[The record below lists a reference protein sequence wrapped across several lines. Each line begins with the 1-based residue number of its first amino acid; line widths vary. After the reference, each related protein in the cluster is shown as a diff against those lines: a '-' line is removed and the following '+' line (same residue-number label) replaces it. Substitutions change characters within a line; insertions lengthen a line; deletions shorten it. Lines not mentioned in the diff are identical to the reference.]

1 MEDISRKQ
9 VTLCY
14 YDKTCVMK
22 LKRHSIILVALI
34 TIAGAMQGQDPAF
47 SQFFS
52 SPLNINPALTARIN
66 AKWRVISN
74 LRDQWIGPASPYAS
88 GTISY
93 DTRALEK
100 HSENN
105 TFGIG
110 GMLMYNSSMRGIHK
124 SAFGSL
130 NLSYNVLLAA
140 DEAEHRLG
148 IGIGG
153 IFGNKSVDF
162 SRLYFAEQFIG
173 TGFDQNLPTG
183 EPALANMK
191 PYLSSSAGMLYSI
204 TTASSNFDIG
214 AAAFHLNKPKQ
225 TFLEDPYQYIP
236 MRYVGH
242 ANFETYLTEDLIL
255 NTNAIYQQ
263 QSRTNYFSVGGGIGY
278 YISDYY
284 VTNADVLVN
293 FGLWYWS
300 KNAMVPYFGVTYG
313 SFQIGLS
320 YDFTISKLREATPR
334 AKTFEISLILRGDKK
349 NEGVIY
355 CPWK

>member
-1 MEDISRKQ
+1 
-9 VTLCY
+9 
-14 YDKTCVMK
+14 MK
-22 LKRHSIILVALI
+22 LKRRLMILLLSLTVS
-34 TIAGAMQGQDPAF
+34 TILSAQDPSF

-66 AKWRVISN
+66 AKWRVVSN

-100 HSENN
+100 QLSENN
-105 TFGIG
+105 VFGIG

-124 SAFGSL
+124 STFGSL

-140 DEAEHRLG
+140 DEGEHRIG

-153 IFGNKSVDF
+153 IYGNKTVDF

-191 PYLSSSAGMLYSI
+191 PYLSSSAGVLYSY
-204 TTASSNFDIG
+204 TTANSNFDLG
-214 AAAFHLNKPKQ
+214 AAAYHLNKPKQ
-225 TFLEDPYQYIP
+225 TFLEDVNQYLP

-242 ANFETYLTEDLIL
+242 ANFETFLTEEFIL

-263 QSRTNYFSVGGGIGY
+263 QARTNYFSVGAALGY
-278 YISDYY
+278 YLSDDYFSQ
-284 VTNADVLVN
+284 ADVLVN
-293 FGLWYWS
+293 AGLWYWS
-300 KNAMVPYFGVTYG
+300 NNAIVPYFGFTYA
-313 SFQIGLS
+313 SFQVGLS
-320 YDFTISKLREATPR
+320 YDITISKLRQATPR
-334 AKTFEISLILRGDKK
+334 AKTFEISLIIRGDKK
-349 NEGVIY
+349 DEGVIY

>member
-1 MEDISRKQ
+1 
-9 VTLCY
+9 
-14 YDKTCVMK
+14 MK
-22 LKRHSIILVALI
+22 LMRRISMLLSLVII
-34 TIAGAMQGQDPAF
+34 TGAVYAQDPAF

-66 AKWRVISN
+66 SKWRVISN

-100 HSENN
+100 QLSENN
-105 TFGIG
+105 VFGIG

-130 NLSYNVLLAA
+130 NLSYNVMLAD
-140 DEAEHRLG
+140 DEAQHRLG
-148 IGIGG
+148 IGVGG
-153 IFGNKSVDF
+153 IFGNKTVDF
-162 SRLYFAEQFIG
+162 SRLYFAEQFVG
-173 TGFDQNLPTG
+173 NGFDQNLPTG

-191 PYLSSSAGMLYSI
+191 PYLSSSAGVIYSI
-204 TTASSNFDIG
+204 TTTNSNFDIG
-214 AAAFHLNKPKQ
+214 GAVFHLNKPKQ

-263 QSRTNYFSVGGGIGY
+263 QSRTNYFSVGGALGY
-278 YISDYY
+278 YLTDDYF
-284 VTNADVLVN
+284 TQADVLVN
-293 FGLWYWS
+293 VGLWYWS
-300 KNAMVPYFGVTYG
+300 KNAIVPYFGVSYG

-320 YDFTISKLREATPR
+320 YDMTISKLEQATPR
-334 AKTFEISLILRGDKK
+334 PKTFEISLILRGDKK
-349 NEGVIY
+349 NEGVIW

>member
-1 MEDISRKQ
+1 MILLLSLT
-9 VTLCY
+9 VSTTL
-14 YDKTCVMK
+14 
-22 LKRHSIILVALI
+22 SA
-34 TIAGAMQGQDPAF
+34 QDPSF

-66 AKWRVISN
+66 AKWRVVSN

-100 HSENN
+100 QLSENN
-105 TFGIG
+105 VFGIG

-124 SAFGSL
+124 STFGSL

-140 DEAEHRLG
+140 DEGEHRIG

-153 IFGNKSVDF
+153 IYGNKTVDF

-191 PYLSSSAGMLYSI
+191 PYLSSSAGVLYSF
-204 TTASSNFDIG
+204 TTANSNFDLGG
-214 AAAFHLNKPKQ
+214 AAYHLNKPKQ
-225 TFLEDPYQYIP
+225 TFLEDVNQYLP
-236 MRYVGH
+236 MRYVAH
-242 ANFETYLTEDLIL
+242 TNFETYLTEDVLL

-263 QSRTNYFSVGGGIGY
+263 QAKTNYFSVGAALGY
-278 YISDYY
+278 YLSDNYFSQ
-284 VTNADVLVN
+284 ADVLVN
-293 FGLWYWS
+293 AGLWYWS
-300 KNAMVPYFGVTYG
+300 NNAIIPYFGFTYS
-313 SFQIGLS
+313 SFQVGLS
-320 YDFTISKLREATPR
+320 YDITISKLRQATPR
-334 AKTFEISLILRGDKK
+334 PKTFEISLIIRGDKK
-349 NEGVIY
+349 DEGVIY